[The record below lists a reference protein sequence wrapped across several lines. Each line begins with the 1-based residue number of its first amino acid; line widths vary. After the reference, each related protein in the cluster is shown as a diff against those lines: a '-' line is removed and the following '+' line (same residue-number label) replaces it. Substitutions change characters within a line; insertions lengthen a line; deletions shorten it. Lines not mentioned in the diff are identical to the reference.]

1 MSWKTV
7 VVLVVL
13 ASALAGFFYYDAY
26 WLTPAR
32 DKAESAKGRLWT
44 TLEPKDVEALTIK
57 RRLSG
62 FFWICS
68 MTSSI

>member
-1 MSWKTV
+1 MNWKTV

-32 DKAESAKGRLWT
+32 DKVESAKGRLWT
-44 TLEPKDVEALTIK
+44 TLESWPLDELP
-57 RRLSG
+57 
-62 FFWICS
+62 
-68 MTSSI
+68 